1 MMGFLIVIA
10 AIVAFYI
17 FIYMHWDYKKKFTCK
32 SVMIYISLGILALV
46 IWIVIV
52 CVRDAAEEERYNM
65 LETRLDRI
73 RDLEGY
79 ADYSQMQDILV
90 LYDDYEPEFEYA
102 WERVEM
108 YSNYNQY
115 LIFRNAAENGLGEEY
130 VAMAEKY
137 RETLLTLCLEPDY
150 PENIPYGE
158 DFLKR
163 AGLFDE
169 N

>member
-1 MMGFLIVIA
+1 MIGFLIVIA
-10 AIVAFYI
+10 AIAAFYI
-17 FIYMHWDYKKKFTCK
+17 YIYRHWDYKKKFNFK
-32 SVMIYISLGILALV
+32 SVMIYISLGLLVLMIELV
-46 IWIVIV
+46 ISFVME
-52 CVRDAAEEERYNM
+52 AAEEERYNM
-65 LETRLDRI
+65 LESRLDRVQY
-73 RDLEGY
+73 LEAY

-108 YSNYNQY
+108 YANYNQY

-137 RETLLTLCLEPDY
+137 REALLALCLEPDY

-163 AGLFDE
+163 AGLFEE